1 MAEELDAFIEEYNWD
16 DGLEVP
22 HFIAIHPNCSRET
35 KEKMFDLAE
44 GSFYGT
50 KDFEKSQDEP
60 WKALLTELYE
70 MLHEKG
76 KE

>member
-1 MAEELDAFIEEYNWD
+1 
-16 DGLEVP
+16 
-22 HFIAIHPNCSRET
+22 
-35 KEKMFDLAE
+35 MFDLAE